1 MKENPFKRSVAT
13 LLVIAL
19 LMTLFPTSALA
30 FSGAI
35 DNAEIGTPQDTWPLG
50 DGLQATRYYKYE
62 DGTSTFSLVIHK
74 DPSAD
79 VGATFRM
86 PDYQDASEAPWS

>member
-35 DNAEIGTPQDTWPLG
+35 DNAEIGLHRILG
-50 DGLQATRYYKYE
+50 RLEMVCKLR
-62 DGTSTFSLVIHK
+62 GTISMKMVHQLSH
-74 DPSAD
+74 
-79 VGATFRM
+79 
-86 PDYQDASEAPWS
+86 W